1 MKLFLTLLLCLVS
14 FISNAQLRDSVRIK
28 NKVFDVIYSE
38 KLEQPKSLIYRSIN
52 RPTMVSRGSMD
63 FYTEVGIKTSDA
75 QDYYANEWDKGHLA
89 PAATFSDS
97 LNLLKQTFSY
107 LNCMLQQ
114 QDLNRGEWRLLEEQE
129 RIWDNY
135 EPLTIKIQ
143 LIFDSTSKKLATGAT
158 IASYISKHVY
168 FEKQKK
174 WRCFKFP
181 NKKPTLRWNQY
192 EIICLSH

>member
-1 MKLFLTLLLCLVS
+1 MKSFLIVLLCLVS
-14 FISNAQLRDSVRIK
+14 LFSTAQLRDSVRVK
-28 NKVFDVIYSE
+28 NRVFDVVYSE
-38 KLEQPKSLIYRSIN
+38 KLEQPKWLMYRSVN
-52 RPTMVSRGSMD
+52 RPTLVNRGTMD
-63 FYTEVGIKTSDA
+63 FYTEPTIKTSDA

-97 LNLLKQTFSY
+97 LHILKQTFSY

-129 RIWDNY
+129 RVWDNL

-143 LIFDSTSKKLATGAT
+143 LVFDATSKKLATGAT
-158 IASYISKHVY
+158 IPSHIYKHIY

-174 WRCFKFP
+174 WKCFKFP
-181 NKKPTLRWNQY
+181 NQKPTLRWNQY
-192 EIICLSH
+192 EVICSSH